1 MFVARVAQDFRDAN
15 SRQRKKLVGMGI
27 RIREVDGS
35 FSLKSILE
43 RAKQDLGETMPLVT
57 PILEAVRDNGD
68 RALREL
74 THKFDK
80 LDIDTFYH
88 PVGEWKGS
96 IPSDLQAALE
106 KAKQNIET
114 FHRAQLPTSL
124 DTIVSGNRLGIRY
137 TPIESVSVYAPGGK
151 ALYPST
157 ILMGVLPA
165 RIAGVPHIQIVT
177 PPQVGGIP
185 DGLYAAAKIAG
196 ADAIITAGG
205 AQGIAAVAY
214 GTKSIPRSEFVIG
227 PGNKFVTAA
236 KIILSGQGRIGIDS
250 PAGPSEVLVIADDSA
265 NPNWVAADLLSQAEH
280 GEDSAAI
287 LCTDS
292 MEFAKKVSAEIDKAL
307 VERPKRREMKTASIQ
322 NESWILVF
330 PNLKFCVD
338 FSNQYAPE
346 HLEIQ
351 TRNYPELF
359 EGIRHAGSVF
369 LGPYS
374 PVAMGDYISGTN
386 HILPTA
392 GGSRIFSSLGV
403 MTFLKRITYQEINRS
418 SLKELYPHVKVL
430 SEFEGLDEEHGNS
443 VKVRLPE

>member
-1 MFVARVAQDFRDAN
+1 
-15 SRQRKKLVGMGI
+15 MGI
-27 RIREVDGS
+27 RIREVDQS
-35 FSLKSILE
+35 FDLEPILQ
-43 RAKQDLGETMPLVT
+43 RAKQDLNETVSLVG
-57 PILEAVRDNGD
+57 PILDSVKTGGD
-68 RALREL
+68 KALREL
-74 THKFDK
+74 TLRFDK
-80 LDIDTFYH
+80 LDVSRFYH
-88 PVGEWKGS
+88 PVSEWNGS
-96 IPSDLQAALE
+96 VDSELYAALE
-106 KAKQNIET
+106 KAKENIIE
-114 FHRAQLPTSL
+114 FHKAQIPKDL
-124 DTIVSGNRLGIRY
+124 DVIVSGNQLGIRY

-165 RIAGVPHIQIVT
+165 KIAGVKHVQIIT
-177 PPQVGGIP
+177 PPQKEGIP
-185 DGLYAAAKIAG
+185 DGLFAAAKIAG
-196 ADAIITAGG
+196 ADAIITVGG
-205 AQGIAAVAY
+205 AQGIAAAAF
-214 GTKSIPRSEFVIG
+214 GTESIPKSEFVIG

-292 MEFAKKVSAEIDKAL
+292 MEFAKKVSEEIEKAFQTRRRRL
-307 VERPKRREMKTASIQ
+307 EIKRASIE

-330 PNLKFCVD
+330 PNLDACVD
-338 FSNQYAPE
+338 FSNSYAPE

-351 TRNYPELF
+351 TRNYKELF
-359 EGIRHAGSVF
+359 RKVLHAGSVF

-392 GGSRIFSSLGV
+392 GGSRIYSSLGV
-403 MTFLKRITYQEINRS
+403 ATFLKRVTYQEVTQN
-418 SLKELYPHVKVL
+418 SLEKLYPYVKVL

-443 VKVRLPE
+443 VKVRLPRAE

>member
-1 MFVARVAQDFRDAN
+1 
-15 SRQRKKLVGMGI
+15 MGI

-35 FSLKSILE
+35 FSLKPILE
-43 RAKQDLGETMPLVT
+43 RAKEDLGETLPLVS
-57 PILEAVRDNGD
+57 PILEAVRTRGD
-68 RALREL
+68 EALREL
-74 THKFDK
+74 TLKFDK
-80 LDIDTFYH
+80 LECESFYH
-88 PVGEWKGS
+88 PVSEWKGS
-96 IPSDLQAALE
+96 VSSELQGALE
-106 KAKQNIET
+106 KAKENIEA
-114 FHRAQLPTSL
+114 FHRAQVPAPL

-165 RIAGVPHIQIVT
+165 KIAGVPHVQIVT
-177 PPQVGGIP
+177 PPQKGGIP
-185 DGLYAAAKIAG
+185 DGLFAAAKVAG

-205 AQGIAAVAY
+205 AQGIAAAAF
-214 GTKSIPRSEFVIG
+214 GTETIPRSEFVIG

-292 MEFAKKVSAEIDKAL
+292 MEFAKRVSEELDLAL
-307 VERPKRREMKTASIQ
+307 LQRPKRKEMKSASIA
-322 NESWILVF
+322 NEGWILVF
-330 PNLKFCVD
+330 PDLESCLT
-338 FSNQYAPE
+338 FSNEYAPE

-351 TRNYPELF
+351 TRNYQELF
-359 EGIRHAGSVF
+359 RGVKHAGSVF

-403 MTFLKRITYQEINRS
+403 ATFLKRVTYQEVNRA
-418 SLKELYPHVKVL
+418 SLTELYPHVKVL

-443 VKVRLPE
+443 VKIRIAGN